1 MRYPL
6 LTALLATTCLIQ
18 GCTSI
23 RPPAEATM
31 VREYSLSGLQPPA
44 RPTGQKRFPVVLLVS
59 TAEAPS
65 WFQNPSLY
73 YRLAY
78 RDGRVLQP
86 YARSRWVGPA
96 AELLTQR
103 LHAYLAASGLFK
115 AVIGPEDGARVDY
128 ALRVTLEDFSQVF
141 QSPDTSA
148 GHVRARLTLVELAS
162 QRVVAQ
168 QVFEQ
173 EVQAPSAD
181 ARGGVIALD
190 QASARL
196 VEAVNG
202 WLARLGP
209 DQLRPQPGPDQT

>member
-1 MRYPL
+1 MRNPL
-6 LTALLATTCLIQ
+6 LTALLATTLLIQ
-18 GCTSI
+18 GCATI
-23 RPPAEATM
+23 RPPAETTM
-31 VREYSLSGLQPPA
+31 VREYSLSSLQPFA
-44 RPTGQKRFPVVLLVS
+44 RPPGQARFPVVLLVA

-86 YARSRWVGPA
+86 YAKSRWVGPA

-103 LHAYLAASGLFK
+103 LHASLAASGLFK
-115 AVIGPEDGARVDY
+115 AVLGPEDGARVDY

-141 QSPDTSA
+141 NSPDASV
-148 GHVRARLTLVELAS
+148 GHVRVRLTLVSLTD

-168 QVFEQ
+168 RVFEQ
-173 EVQAPSAD
+173 EVPAPSAD

-190 QASARL
+190 QASAKL
-196 VEAVNG
+196 VEAVDD
-202 WLARLGP
+202 WLMHVGP
-209 DQLRPQPGPDQT
+209 DPHRNHPGQM